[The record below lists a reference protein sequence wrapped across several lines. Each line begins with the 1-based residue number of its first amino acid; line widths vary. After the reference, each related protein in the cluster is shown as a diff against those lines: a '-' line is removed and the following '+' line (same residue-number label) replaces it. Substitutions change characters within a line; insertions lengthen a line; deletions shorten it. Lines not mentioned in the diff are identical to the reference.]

1 MATVTTDQIIEFL
14 ERVIAED
21 TLSGNRTGLKNAQ
34 TAAGFLMAASDYA
47 GDKETARR
55 FRFLAAKAANK
66 NEELG
71 GEN

>member
-14 ERVIAED
+14 ELVIAED

-34 TAAGFLMAASDYA
+34 TAAGFLMSAAEYA
-47 GDKETARR
+47 GDKDTARR
-55 FRFLAAKAANK
+55 FRILAAKAANK

-71 GEN
+71 GED